1 MYRENKTSQHIL
13 PTASTLLGFC
23 LVVITS
29 PHITSKIVSS
39 SLHEIASVVSVI
51 LCFAV
56 VLSFVSIKS
65 GEANGR
71 LNWNILPIFFS
82 VPRCWA
88 YLLSYSSISGYF
100 AWNKSLTEVQQR
112 SQKKMSCCRKKC
124 SRKKII
130 VIKQP
135 QVTRENRSYFSE
147 PASRIF
153 SGNSLISAVQCTE
166 FVSNLYNFTKKIV
179 AAKILLID
187 DELKLLK
194 LLGMIIS
201 NEGYEVFRASSARSG
216 MNMLTAQQIDL
227 VLCDVRLPDGF
238 GVDLVKEIKTKHPHI
253 EIILMT
259 AYGNIPDGVQAM
271 RNGAYD
277 YIVKGDD
284 NEKILPL
291 VSKAL
296 EKVKDNIRNGRAENS
311 KDKINFSNIIGQSQ
325 SFLYSKMLAKKV
337 AHTDTA
343 VLLTGETGTGKEVFA
358 NAIHQESYRKK
369 GNFLAINCSA
379 FGKDVLESE
388 LFGHKKG
395 AFTGALS
402 DKKGLIEEARNGTL
416 FLDEIGEMPLEL
428 QSKMLRVLENG
439 EFIKMGDTKISH
451 SNFRLIAATNRDL
464 KEESRRGN
472 FREDLYFRLNVFE
485 ILLPPLRERK
495 EDIRELANY
504 YIEKFSARM
513 NLKAVHVAPD
523 FYKRLEDNPWKGN
536 IRELKNTLERSL
548 ILMENNQLSAE
559 NLPNSTSGNFFAM
572 SAVEKEHILKVLKY
586 TKGNK
591 AEAAR
596 LLDIGIATL
605 YRKLEEYHLK

>member
-1 MYRENKTSQHIL
+1 M
-13 PTASTLLGFC
+13 
-23 LVVITS
+23 
-29 PHITSKIVSS
+29 
-39 SLHEIASVVSVI
+39 
-51 LCFAV
+51 
-56 VLSFVSIKS
+56 
-65 GEANGR
+65 
-71 LNWNILPIFFS
+71 
-82 VPRCWA
+82 
-88 YLLSYSSISGYF
+88 
-100 AWNKSLTEVQQR
+100 
-112 SQKKMSCCRKKC
+112 
-124 SRKKII
+124 
-130 VIKQP
+130 
-135 QVTRENRSYFSE
+135 
-147 PASRIF
+147 
-153 SGNSLISAVQCTE
+153 
-166 FVSNLYNFTKKIV
+166 

-201 NEGYEVFRASSARSG
+201 NEGYEIFQASSARSG
-216 MNMLTAQQIDL
+216 MNMLSAHQIDV

-238 GVDLVKEIKTKHPHI
+238 GVDLVKEIKTKYPHI

-284 NEKILPL
+284 NEKIIPL

-296 EKVKDNIRNGRAENS
+296 EKVKDNLKNIQQEKTSR
-311 KDKINFSNIIGQSQ
+311 KTDFSNIIGKSQ
-325 SFLYSKMLAKKV
+325 SFLYSKMLAEKV
-337 AHTDTA
+337 ARTGTA

-358 NAIHQESYRKK
+358 HAIHHESLRSK
-369 GNFLAINCSA
+369 GNFMAVNCSA

-395 AFTGALS
+395 AFTGSVS
-402 DKKGLIEEARNGTL
+402 DKKGLIEEVQNGTL

-428 QSKMLRVLENG
+428 QSKMLRVLESG

-464 KEESRRGN
+464 KEESRLGN

-485 ILLPPLRERK
+485 IHLPPLRERK
-495 EDIRELANY
+495 DDIRELTDF
-504 YIEKFSARM
+504 YISQFSSKM
-513 NLKAVHVAPD
+513 NLKNITISEN
-523 FYKRLEDNPWKGN
+523 FYNKLENYIWTGN

-548 ILMENNQLSAE
+548 ILMDSNQLSAE
-559 NLPNSTSGNFFAM
+559 DLPSSECGNSFAM
-572 SAVEKEHILKVLKY
+572 SSVEREHILKVLNY

-596 LLDIGIATL
+596 LLNIGIATL
-605 YRKLEEYHLK
+605 YRKLEEYQMK